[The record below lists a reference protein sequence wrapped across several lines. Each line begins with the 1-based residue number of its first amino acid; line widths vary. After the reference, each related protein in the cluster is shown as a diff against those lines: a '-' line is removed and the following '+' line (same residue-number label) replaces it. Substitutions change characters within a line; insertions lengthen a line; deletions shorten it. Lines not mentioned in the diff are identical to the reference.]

1 VINLLVRKFGHQK
14 LKTKED
20 KFLRILLT
28 EIIEKLLN
36 NQWRFLD

>member
-1 VINLLVRKFGHQK
+1 VINLLGRKFDHQK
-14 LKTKED
+14 PKTKEGN
-20 KFLRILLT
+20 FSRILLT